1 MIVVD
6 TSVVVS
12 GLRSP
17 AGASA
22 EVLRLVLNR
31 EIAAAASVAL
41 ILEYE
46 SVATRPA
53 HLAAAGLEHRQVLD
67 VIDALAAAMRPTP
80 IRWRLRPMSGDPGDD
95 FVLEAAFNAGAS
107 SIVTGNL
114 RDLQPASVKIG
125 IRALTPAMLLS
136 ELER

>member
-1 MIVVD
+1 
-6 TSVVVS
+6 
-12 GLRSP
+12 
-17 AGASA
+17 
-22 EVLRLVLNR
+22 
-31 EIAAAASVAL
+31 
-41 ILEYE
+41 
-46 SVATRPA
+46 
-53 HLAAAGLEHRQVLD
+53 
-67 VIDALAAAMRPTP
+67 
-80 IRWRLRPMSGDPGDD
+80 MSGDPGDD